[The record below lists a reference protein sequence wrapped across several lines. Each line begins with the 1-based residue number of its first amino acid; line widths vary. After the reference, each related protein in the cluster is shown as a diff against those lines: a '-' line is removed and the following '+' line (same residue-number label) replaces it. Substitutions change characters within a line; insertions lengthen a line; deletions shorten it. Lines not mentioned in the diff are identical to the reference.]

1 MNILVFYL
9 FAEYNLGLTLISIHC
24 LSTQNFIFQLPFL
37 VTKLHETSSSQIYSV
52 AHFVQGL

>member
-1 MNILVFYL
+1 MNISVFDL
-9 FAEYNLGLTLISIHC
+9 FAEYNLGLTLISMHC
-24 LSTQNFIFQLPFL
+24 LSPQNFIFQLPFL